1 MEKKSIHDLK
11 EEYIAT
17 AIENDEPNN
26 KEMQKGDTLENLQYA
41 DGKERDNVDEIEA
54 QEKLLGTDKVSPF
67 GTADAR
73 VLKEILVI

>member
-26 KEMQKGDTLENLQYA
+26 KEMQKV
-41 DGKERDNVDEIEA
+41 VDEIV
-54 QEKLLGTDKVSPF
+54 KLKLQHPLSENDKL
-67 GTADAR
+67 R
-73 VLKEILVI
+73 IQKLQQKLNK